1 MSNHASNVDPQRSEV
16 ASGDAGGSQPL
27 AAATIESAVK
37 AAHPLID
44 KVAASAHQAV
54 DRAAGAATQTADA
67 LDAKTVQL
75 QDVQAR
81 LIETAGQ
88 YMRERPLVTIG
99 IAVASGYLL
108 SSLLRRR

>member
-1 MSNHASNVDPQRSEV
+1 MSTHESTGATLPADV
-16 ASGDAGGSQPL
+16 AGADAGDDRSP

-44 KVAASAHQAV
+44 KMAAGAHQAV
-54 DRAAGAATQTADA
+54 DRAAGAASQTADA

-75 QDVQAR
+75 KDVQAR